1 MRNLKQRCRVMID
14 EYNYDIAERSW
25 HIERDENVLG
35 RTKIAASF
43 GEASRKSGHRITDL
57 IDLHNKGSA
66 SRCAQLKQIYSPR
79 GDPNF

>member
-1 MRNLKQRCRVMID
+1 LSDVKRCWVMID

-43 GEASRKSGHRITDL
+43 GEASRKSSHRINRLD
-57 IDLHNKGSA
+57 
-66 SRCAQLKQIYSPR
+66 
-79 GDPNF
+79 